1 MSILVKIKSYMG
13 RIKKWK
19 SFSKEKVDKIKK
31 LSWDD
36 IKEFSNKSWDF
47 IKRESSETKQAA
59 VILNKMISGKDV
71 TDNEKK
77 FLKEQSKDLV
87 KIISTGA
94 LPIPITAVLV
104 ALGKK
109 YNFEVFPGDQKEL
122 KALIEK
128 EKQELGITIEEIKKS
143 TD

>member
-1 MSILVKIKSYMG
+1 MS
-13 RIKKWK
+13 RIEKFK
-19 SFSKEKVDKIKK
+19 SFSRKKADKIKN
-31 LSWDD
+31 LNWDD
-36 IKEFSNKSWDF
+36 VREFGNKTWDF
-47 IKRESSETKQAA
+47 LKRESNETKQAA
-59 VILNKMISGKDV
+59 LILNRMISGKDV

-94 LPIPITAVLV
+94 LPIPITAILV

-128 EKQELGITIEEIKKS
+128 EKNELGVTIKE
-143 TD
+143 